1 MHDTRNK
8 KPLTILRIILG
19 LIVMVIGIVLLILPG
34 PGLLLI
40 LLGLGI
46 IMGDFRYFKNTLA
59 WMREKAAKKTD
70 RH

>member
-1 MHDTRNK
+1 MHDTRDK
-8 KPLTILRIILG
+8 KPLTFLRIILG

-59 WMREKAAKKTD
+59 WMREKAPKKTD

>member
-1 MHDTRNK
+1 M
-8 KPLTILRIILG
+8 RIKFG
-19 LIVMVIGIVLLILPG
+19 FGIVLLVLPG
-34 PGLLLI
+34 PGLLLM

-70 RH
+70 RL